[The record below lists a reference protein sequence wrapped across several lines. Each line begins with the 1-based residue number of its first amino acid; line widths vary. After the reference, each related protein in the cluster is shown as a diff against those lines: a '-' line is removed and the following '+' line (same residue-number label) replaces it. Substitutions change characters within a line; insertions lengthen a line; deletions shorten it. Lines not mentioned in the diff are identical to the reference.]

1 MNPGRMNPGRM
12 NPGRMNPF
20 PRPPRPGPASP
31 GGASWVP
38 LLAVSLGYF
47 MVILDATAV
56 NLALPALRQDLGG
69 GITGLQWVVDGY
81 TLAFAALLLSAGV
94 AGDHGAP

>member
-1 MNPGRMNPGRM
+1 MDTSTRRRPDVAGRT
-12 NPGRMNPF
+12 
-20 PRPPRPGPASP
+20 
-31 GGASWVP
+31 SWVP

-69 GITGLQWVVDGY
+69 GITGLQ
-81 TLAFAALLLSAGV
+81 
-94 AGDHGAP
+94 